1 MIRSHSV
8 KACGGGNASCSR
20 QRPWHVRY
28 LNQGEEAGSQPP
40 QKAKVET
47 TVWNS
52 LER

>member
-1 MIRSHSV
+1 M
-8 KACGGGNASCSR
+8 KAYGGGNASHSR

-28 LNQGEEAGSQPP
+28 LSQGEQAGSQPP

-47 TVWNS
+47 MVWNS